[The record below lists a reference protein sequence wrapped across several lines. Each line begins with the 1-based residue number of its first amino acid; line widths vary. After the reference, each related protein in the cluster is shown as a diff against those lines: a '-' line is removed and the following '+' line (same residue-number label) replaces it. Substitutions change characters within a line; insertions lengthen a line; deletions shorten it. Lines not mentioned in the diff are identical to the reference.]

1 MNFAL
6 LGSIDGEVDALRK
19 ALDAIEDEGI
29 ITILQTGNIAW
40 GSRSSE
46 AIALLRER
54 RVQCVQ
60 GKRDRI
66 LARLERKRK
75 RLIKELGEEFPAYE
89 AAHDALRAADIEWL
103 GALPHER
110 RLELDGVEVLL
121 CHGIP
126 GDQDDYFD
134 KHTPAQ
140 KLERARETTA
150 AQIIASGGSEQT
162 FVLGMENCLI
172 ASAACLGLGPDA
184 QWLRIDT
191 SALQAKEAR
200 N

>member
-19 ALDAIEDEGI
+19 ALDAIEEEGI

-40 GSRSSE
+40 GPRGSE

-54 RVQCVQ
+54 GVQCVQ
-60 GKRDRI
+60 GRRDRI
-66 LARLERKRK
+66 LARLERKRT
-75 RLIKELGEEFPAYE
+75 RLMKELGDEFPAYE

-110 RLELDGVEVLL
+110 RLELDGTEVLL

-126 GDQDDYFD
+126 GDQDEYFSD
-134 KHTPAQ
+134 TTSKTR
-140 KLERARETTA
+140 LERARESA
-150 AQIIASGGSEQT
+150 AAHIVASGGGEVVYSTLE
-162 FVLGMENCLI
+162 GGCLI
-172 ASAACLGLGPDA
+172 AAPAPVSEDGT
-184 QWLRIDT
+184 WLRIDT
-191 SALQAKEAR
+191 QSLSVR
-200 N
+200 